1 MSVADAEQTDE
12 KSRPAF
18 PTRRALIGAGA
29 ISGIVWTLS
38 YRPAPDPAWIPVK
51 SASPWSARDG
61 AGLIVYNNRLW
72 LTGGSAPKVIDLG
85 DSWSTSDG
93 ITWHKEIEQSS
104 WTQAAQSMNVAF
116 AGRMWRM
123 GGFIE
128 EETKFHPINE
138 IWSSAD
144 GQNWALVEPS
154 PPWRP
159 RAGGTLV
166 VFREKLWLLGGASQY
181 DKLLFNDVW
190 STENGVD
197 WTSVNSQA
205 PWKPRAFHT
214 AVAHDGR
221 LWVMGG
227 GNWSK
232 DPTLYGD
239 VWSTPDGINWKQHT
253 DQAAWQG
260 RVWATA
266 ASYAGLLWIMGGFIG
281 SPRGGTNDI
290 WYSRDGRH
298 WLPYLS
304 ATPKWAPRL
313 AQSAVVF
320 EHRLWITAGSNGDY
334 YNDVWYLDL
343 GGHWSGYTAFKRILA
358 SIPHPVDFIRSL
370 FL

>member
-197 WTSVNSQA
+197 WTS
-205 PWKPRAFHT
+205 
-214 AVAHDGR
+214 
-221 LWVMGG
+221 
-227 GNWSK
+227 
-232 DPTLYGD
+232 
-239 VWSTPDGINWKQHT
+239 
-253 DQAAWQG
+253 
-260 RVWATA
+260 
-266 ASYAGLLWIMGGFIG
+266 
-281 SPRGGTNDI
+281 
-290 WYSRDGRH
+290 
-298 WLPYLS
+298 
-304 ATPKWAPRL
+304 
-313 AQSAVVF
+313 
-320 EHRLWITAGSNGDY
+320 
-334 YNDVWYLDL
+334 
-343 GGHWSGYTAFKRILA
+343 
-358 SIPHPVDFIRSL
+358 
-370 FL
+370 